1 MPNTWLKTL
10 FLYIRL
16 TFKPFKF
23 STETTEKLKE
33 GIRDQDLASTDQ
45 SQDYRDNDNEN
56 QQEESSYRAKDS
68 QDALD
73 VVINFN
79 ELERSIYRTA
89 GQGLAF

>member
-1 MPNTWLKTL
+1 M
-10 FLYIRL
+10 
-16 TFKPFKF
+16 
-23 STETTEKLKE
+23 TEKLKE
-33 GIRDQDLASTDQ
+33 GIRDQDIASTDQ

-73 VVINFN
+73 VVVNFN

>member
-33 GIRDQDLASTDQ
+33 KRDQDLASTDQ
-45 SQDYRDNDNEN
+45 SQDYRDNDNAN

-68 QDALD
+68 RDALD

>member
-1 MPNTWLKTL
+1 MCSKLNSVGVVI
-10 FLYIRL
+10 FSL

-33 GIRDQDLASTDQ
+33 KRDQDLASTDQ

-56 QQEESSYRAKDS
+56 QQDESSYRAKDS

>member
-33 GIRDQDLASTDQ
+33 KRDQDLASTDQ

-56 QQEESSYRAKDS
+56 QQEESSYRAKDIR
-68 QDALD
+68 DALD

>member
-16 TFKPFKF
+16 TFKPFWF

-33 GIRDQDLASTDQ
+33 KRDQDLASTDQ